1 MAAESRF
8 AIFDQQ
14 IGFYQ
19 TIIPLALMAF
29 ESIPHSAFSLIG
41 YWLRG
46 YEGERNI
53 IVKQLSLILYLLLFF
68 CAQNITYL
76 VKLYHSD
83 INFAL
88 YIPAVK
94 QFAIRRPLQT
104 GNWTVMGPTYMHG
117 LKLQIQVVNTK
128 IILTAY

>member
-1 MAAESRF
+1 MRA
-8 AIFDQQ
+8 
-14 IGFYQ
+14 
-19 TIIPLALMAF
+19 
-29 ESIPHSAFSLIG
+29 
-41 YWLRG
+41 RG
-46 YEGERNI
+46 I
-53 IVKQLSLILYLLLFF
+53 LLLNSYHLYCICYFFF

-117 LKLQIQVVNTK
+117 LKLQIQVVNTR

>member
-68 CAQNITYL
+68 CAQHIIYL

-117 LKLQIQVVNTK
+117 LKLQIQVVNTR